1 MNLMTMG
8 FKGFTWQVNPTTLRL
23 ELGRNLRETALPYVG
38 SRLEDLGK
46 RKRRVSGEG
55 YFIGKDCMAQ
65 WQALGAAFAQGGPGW
80 LQLPG
85 QAPILAVMEELKLLG
100 EPGENALRYSFA
112 FVESTGGQGVPRGQ
126 LYHAAAGES
135 LWDYA
140 WRHHKSMEELRAANQ
155 HIRDIACL
163 EQGEEV
169 WVP

>member
-46 RKRRVSGEG
+46 KKRRVSGEG
-55 YFIGKDCMAQ
+55 YMIGKECMAQ
-65 WQALGAAFAQGGPGW
+65 WQALGAAFAQGGAGY

-85 QAPILAVMEELKLLG
+85 QKPFLAVMEELKLLG

-112 FVESTGGQGVPRGQ
+112 FVESLGDEDAGEGRVF
-126 LYHAAAGES
+126 YAAAGES

-140 WRHHKSMEELRAANQ
+140 WRHHCDIGALRAANQ

-169 WVP
+169 RVP